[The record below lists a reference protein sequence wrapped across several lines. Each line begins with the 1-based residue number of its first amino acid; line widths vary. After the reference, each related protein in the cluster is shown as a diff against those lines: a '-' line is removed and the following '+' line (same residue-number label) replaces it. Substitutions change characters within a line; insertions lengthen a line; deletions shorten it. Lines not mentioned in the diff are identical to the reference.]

1 MNCSKM
7 VYWVGKQILRVFGSN
22 PTVVGLMKCHIK
34 SELVVEYEYPI
45 NNLMLSRFL
54 IWFQQDWIAL

>member
-1 MNCSKM
+1 MLLGTMNCSKM

-22 PTVVGLMKCHIK
+22 PTVVGLMKRHIK

-45 NNLMLSRFL
+45 NNLMLS
-54 IWFQQDWIAL
+54 